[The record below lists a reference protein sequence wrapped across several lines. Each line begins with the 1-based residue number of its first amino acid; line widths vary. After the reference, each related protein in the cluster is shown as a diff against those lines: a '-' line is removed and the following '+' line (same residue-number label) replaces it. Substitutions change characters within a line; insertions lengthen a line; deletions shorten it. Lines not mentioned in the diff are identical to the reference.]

1 MEEPYNTTMKLY
13 KGASIP
19 SLEAGNYQIMEV
31 NYRDG
36 FSVIIADDSYGNTV
50 EIPVT
55 FFIQHS
61 TVYNDFCKMLR
72 EDFDKEVFD
81 GFTNSVLDKTFH
93 YEDGRFS
100 MIDPDGVVRPI
111 CGKHE
116 WRTAMVQK
124 QGNRYVT
131 SAIHN
136 ENHEWIIVTTDH
148 TLTQER
154 WMDEQ
159 KQELLHSL
167 AHMET
172 SCLAIAHMG
181 FDQAIEEIKQMSRL
195 AVRDITIIYI

>member
-1 MEEPYNTTMKLY
+1 MCFTWLAYKTLTKNYKSTYGYWRHQVEEPY
-13 KGASIP
+13 I
-19 SLEAGNYQIMEV
+19 IDME
-31 NYRDG
+31 
-36 FSVIIADDSYGNTV
+36 SQES
-50 EIPVT
+50 
-55 FFIQHS
+55 
-61 TVYNDFCKMLR
+61 K
-72 EDFDKEVFD
+72 
-81 GFTNSVLDKTFH
+81 
-93 YEDGRFS
+93 
-100 MIDPDGVVRPI
+100 
-111 CGKHE
+111 

-131 SAIHN
+131 SAICN

-172 SCLAIAHMG
+172 SCLTIAHMG
-181 FDQAIEEIKQMSRL
+181 FDQAIEELKKMSRL